1 MMKKI
6 VNRIDSLVNRFIKR
20 TVWYNNLWGGALK
33 IINLKTFGLQV
44 VNTGSGSGVH
54 NFCYDN
60 LPIKGFNFALGPQ
73 SLVHDFNI
81 LKNYFSYFEKGCT
94 IIIPICPFSGMVVK
108 YNKAHNFKYY
118 PMLHP
123 ATIDNF
129 DESERTLA
137 YKILRDPFRTLAF
150 ACVKGILRA
159 DVLPKFIRLIRS
171 PHKPSIK
178 QTADEMMRGWKE
190 QFSIRDLNDPM
201 PETHEQSL
209 QNRKKT
215 LGEMLDFCIE
225 RGFRPVVVIPPM
237 HPLLSEQFPKIFEF
251 QYIEPMKEEAVL
263 RRVLCIDYM
272 KDIRFFNDSLYET
285 ALYLNK
291 EGAKAFTRQVLSD
304 IKLIP

>member
-1 MMKKI
+1 MKKI
-6 VNRIDSLVNRFIKR
+6 VNRIDSLVNRFIKH
-20 TVWYNNLWGGALK
+20 TVWYDNLWGGALK
-33 IINLKTFGLQV
+33 IINLNTFGLQV

-129 DESERTLA
+129 EESERTFA
-137 YKILRDPFRTLAF
+137 YKTLKDPLGTLSF
-150 ACVKGILRA
+150 TCFKGIIRE
-159 DVLPKFIRLIRS
+159 DFIHKLKCIINRTK
-171 PHKPSIK
+171 KPSIEK
-178 QTADEMMRGWKE
+178 TADEMMSGWMK
-190 QFSIRDLNDPM
+190 QFSIRNLNDPISDVHRQ
-201 PETHEQSL
+201 EIQK
-209 QNRKKT
+209 RKTT

-225 RGFRPVVVIPPM
+225 RGFRPVVVVPPM
-237 HPLLSEQFPKIFEF
+237 HPLLSEKFPDTFNS
-251 QYIEPMKEEAVL
+251 QYMIPMQEEAKL
-263 RRVLCIDYM
+263 RGVLCIDYM
-272 KDIRFFNDSLYET
+272 KDNRFFDDSLYET
-285 ALYLNK
+285 ALFLNK

-304 IKLIP
+304 IRLIP